1 MRKNHLEVVEKSGPV
16 AKSNEIRYDD
26 EALIGLYK
34 IIRSQRD
41 ELRQMSHRLDIM
53 MAVVSISVFMTMLGF
68 AF

>member
-1 MRKNHLEVVEKSGPV
+1 MEQEDGNV
-16 AKSNEIRYDD
+16 AKSAEIRYDD

-34 IIRSQRD
+34 IMRSQRD

-53 MAVVSISVFMTMLGF
+53 MGIVGISVFITMLGF